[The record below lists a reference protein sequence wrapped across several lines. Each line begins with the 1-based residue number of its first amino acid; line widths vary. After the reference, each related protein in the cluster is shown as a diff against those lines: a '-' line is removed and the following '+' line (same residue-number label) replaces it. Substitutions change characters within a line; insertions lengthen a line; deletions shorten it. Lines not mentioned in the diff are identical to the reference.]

1 MKPSGMRKAKFIAA
15 FMLLISNVAHSQA
28 DTLIKKLDSLRVKK
42 DSAGVQ
48 NNNIDKEAY
57 NNNTQ
62 FTFSSY
68 FVLLGSDLKQE
79 VTTPFHFKKRD
90 WLRVGEIGLAMGAL
104 SFADEPVQRF
114 GLKLRDSSS
123 AVRNVSRYITNVGG
137 DYEAFTL
144 IALGAYGFTF
154 KNKKLQTTTLLA
166 TQAYITGG
174 IMERVLKSL
183 FGRQRPYYYNPN
195 AVEAEPT
202 FHGPF
207 FNGGRDINGN
217 KLSNSCPSGH
227 ATVAFAAATVF
238 ALEYKD
244 KPLIPILS
252 YRVATLISLSR
263 ITENKHWTTDIFMGA
278 VLGYYTGKQ
287 VVNNYHRYA
296 KLKAPRQKKNSV
308 SFNLGYFQ
316 GRVLPGFVYRF

>member
-1 MKPSGMRKAKFIAA
+1 MRRVKFIAVL
-15 FMLLISNVAHSQA
+15 MLLISGAAHGQA
-28 DTLIKKLDSLRVKK
+28 DTLVKKLDSLRVKK
-42 DSAGVQ
+42 DSTGVQ

-57 NNNTQ
+57 NKNTQ

-68 FVLLGSDLKQE
+68 FILLGSDLKQE

-90 WLRVGEIGLAMGAL
+90 WLRVGEIGLTMAAL

-114 GLKLRDSSS
+114 GLKLRDSSE
-123 AVRNVSRYITNVGG
+123 AVRNVSRYITNFGG
-137 DYEAFTL
+137 NYETFTL
-144 IALGAYGFTF
+144 VGLGAYSFLF

-166 TQAYITGG
+166 TQAYLTGG
-174 IMERVLKSL
+174 IMERVFKFL

-207 FNGGRDINGN
+207 FQGGRDINGN
-217 KLSNSCPSGH
+217 KLSNSFPSGH

-238 ALEYKD
+238 AMEYKD
-244 KPLIPILS
+244 KPFIKILS
-252 YRVATLISLSR
+252 YSVATLIGLSR
-263 ITENKHWTTDIFMGA
+263 ITENKHWITDVFMGA
-278 VLGYYTGKQ
+278 MLGYYTGKQ

-308 SFNLGYFQ
+308 SFYLQYFQ
-316 GRVLPGFVYRF
+316 GRTLPGLVYRF